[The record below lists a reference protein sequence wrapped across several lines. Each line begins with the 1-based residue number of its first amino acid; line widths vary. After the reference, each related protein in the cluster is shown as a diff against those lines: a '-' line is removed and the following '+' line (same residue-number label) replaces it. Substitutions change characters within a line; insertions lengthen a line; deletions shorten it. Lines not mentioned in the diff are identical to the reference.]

1 MKHFINKESKL
12 VLGGLTV
19 TILSA
24 LFSGC
29 TSTEEKPE
37 EKPVETVKPA
47 ENKILRIQEVAPGQY
62 KLVESMPTT
71 GPTQAFVTDL
81 NGSTRIMNEAEMK
94 TFAEAE
100 MKKVENN
107 TSNLTSA
114 NPQQPKADEGFGM
127 GELLLAGAAGAL
139 LGGVAANMLSNNQNF
154 QARQSAGYGSPSGYQ
169 SSHNPN
175 PNSGGFGGNNQ
186 HNPNNN
192 GMNGNNNNH
201 NNAGTSSGTSAKAN
215 ATPPS
220 KQSFFG
226 GTSSSSTTTSS
237 TSSSTKPDLTKSS
250 PSSDSKKDN
259 FFGG

>member
-19 TILSA
+19 TILSV

-29 TSTEEKPE
+29 ASTE

-47 ENKILRIQEVAPGQY
+47 ENKILRIQEVAPGQF

-175 PNSGGFGGNNQ
+175 PNSGGFGGNN
-186 HNPNNN
+186 
-192 GMNGNNNNH
+192 GMNGNNP
-201 NNAGTSSGTSAKAN
+201 NNAGTSSGTSVKAN

-237 TSSSTKPDLTKSS
+237 TSSSTKPDVTKSS
-250 PSSDSKKDN
+250 PSSSSSSSDSKKDN